1 MKIGLII
8 IVVSI
13 IWYIVHAII
22 YNHFL
27 QKNNPEIFNEAERQ
41 RVGKRK
47 NKEVQVVMTSG
58 ETPAWVML
66 LGMPPIPLFLLGILI
81 TIIGFIISL
90 FK

>member
-13 IWYIVHAII
+13 IWYIVHGII
-22 YNHFL
+22 YNHYL
-27 QKNNPEIFNEAERQ
+27 QKTNPEIFNEAERQ
-41 RVGKRK
+41 RVGKQK
-47 NKEVQVVMTSG
+47 IKEVRVVMTSG

-81 TIIGFIISL
+81 TIIGLIISF